1 MWPIFAF
8 LLGWVPSVFCFR
20 LGGFCGQIGNELF
33 SKMLWMICSSLLR
46 SPVGKLFVL
55 SLL

>member
-1 MWPIFAF
+1 
-8 LLGWVPSVFCFR
+8 LGWVPSVFCFR